1 MDYAHGFRTPLA
13 LRSPVTSNG
22 TWRTQVEGEDALQRT
37 YMAKEQE
44 VDKKWYV
51 VDARGKTLGRL
62 ASQVA
67 ALLRG
72 KHKPTYTPHIDSGDF
87 VIVINAKDVRLTG
100 RKDEQKIYYRHTLYP
115 GGLKMRTAAEMRQT
129 RPEKMVELAVWG
141 MLPHNRLG
149 RRQIRKLKVYAGP
162 EHPHAAQKPEPIAV
176 EG

>member
-1 MDYAHGFRTPLA
+1 M
-13 LRSPVTSNG
+13 TSNG
-22 TWRTQVEGEDALQRT
+22 NWRTQVEGEDALQRT

-44 VDKKWYV
+44 VDKKWYI

-72 KHKPTYTPHIDSGDF
+72 KHKPTYTPHVDSGDY

-100 RKDEQKIYYRHTLYP
+100 KKMDQKIYYRHSRYP
-115 GGLKMRTAAEMRQT
+115 GGLKTRTAAQMLET
-129 RPEKMVELAVWG
+129 KPERMVELAVWG

-149 RRQIRKLKVYAGP
+149 RRQIRKLKVYAGS